1 MTVAQMRQLC
11 NKKPT
16 DMSWNDFDNLEL
28 VALTETSIEYISEFG
43 DGHGVVILECDCG
56 ECDGSKKVFGLMT
69 EDCFETLYTPDGIDE
84 ITAQEEL
91 ISFAIEDEE
100 MGTNFN

>member
-28 VALTETSIEYISEFG
+28 VAITDISIDFISEFE
-43 DGHGVVILECDCG
+43 DGHGVMNIECDCG
-56 ECDGSKKVFGLMT
+56 ECEGTKKVFGLMT
-69 EDCFETLYTPDGIDE
+69 EDCFEELYPTDGIDE

-100 MGTNFN
+100 MGTNLN

>member
-28 VALTETSIEYISEFG
+28 VALTDMSIEFISEFE
-43 DGHGVVILECDCG
+43 DKHGVMNIECDCG
-56 ECDGSKKVFGLMT
+56 ECDGNKMVFALLT
-69 EDCFETLYTPDGIDE
+69 EDAFEELYPPEEIDQ

-91 ISFAIEDEE
+91 IIFATEDEE
-100 MGTNFN
+100 LRLNLN